1 MSIIKQ
7 DYGEIGSGENIIAFD
22 NGHYENYILGNAFD
36 NDDSTFW
43 ISSGDSPR
51 FGGIVTIDFI
61 EPRSLSK
68 IILRTGSYNG
78 TDVTMTINIYG
89 GNNPSGQN
97 KTLIT
102 TTTAK
107 YSDGKK
113 NISVSGSYRYYFI
126 EITGNSTAFGSLS
139 HLSFQ

>member
-1 MSIIKQ
+1 MAIIKQ
-7 DYGEIGSGENIIAFD
+7 DYGALGGGENIVVYD
-22 NGHYENYILGNAFD
+22 DGHYEDYTLGNAFD
-36 NDDSTFW
+36 NNDSTFW
-43 ISSGDSPR
+43 ISKGDSPR
-51 FGGIVTIDFI
+51 YGGMVTIDFI

-68 IILRTGSYNG
+68 ITLRTGSYGG

-113 NISVSGSYRYYFI
+113 NISVSGSYRCYFI
-126 EITGNSTAFGSLS
+126 IPIGNSSAFGSFS